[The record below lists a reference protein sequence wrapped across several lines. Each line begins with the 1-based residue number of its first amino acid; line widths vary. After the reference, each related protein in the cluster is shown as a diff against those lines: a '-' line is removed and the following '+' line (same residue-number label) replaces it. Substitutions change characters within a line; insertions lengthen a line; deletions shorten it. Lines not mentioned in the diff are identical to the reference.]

1 MLAPPSDVTSPPK
14 VADVEV
20 MLVSVGEV
28 TVGDAWAALK
38 VDTGEVYAVPTEFVA
53 KATKEYA
60 ELGVR
65 PVTASEKVPVEALE
79 SSTSVTPVPP
89 KLGFALTE
97 VRL

>member
-1 MLAPPSDVTSPPK
+1 M
-14 VADVEV
+14 
-20 MLVSVGEV
+20 
-28 TVGDAWAALK
+28 GDAATVAVKVTDWPKAAGFSVLVMEVVSDQVLK
-38 VDTGEVYAVPTEFVA
+38 LDTGEVYAVPTEFVA